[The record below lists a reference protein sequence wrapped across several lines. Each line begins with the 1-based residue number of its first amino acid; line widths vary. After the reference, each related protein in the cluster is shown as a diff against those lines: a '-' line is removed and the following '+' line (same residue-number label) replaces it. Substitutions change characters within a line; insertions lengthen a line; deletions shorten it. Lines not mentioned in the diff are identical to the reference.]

1 MATFTKQKL
10 SEDLSGIGFALVD
23 GIPLIAHTTPIS
35 SAIFDEVWLYVA
47 NKSFTNPG
55 IIQLNMTTDENF
67 ISTSVQ
73 VPVLSGM
80 FLLIPGLILTG
91 SGTESSTVTVTDM
104 TGLFEDALSVY
115 GYVNRITT

>member
-23 GIPLIAHTTPIS
+23 GTPLIVHTTPIS
-35 SAIFDEVWLYVA
+35 STIFDEVWLYVA
-47 NKSFTNPG
+47 NRSFTNPG

-80 FLLIPGLILTG
+80 FLLIPGLVLTG
-91 SGTESSTVTVTDM
+91 SGTESSTVAVTDM

-115 GYVNRITT
+115 GYVNRITP